1 MRKESDMQLVRGSG
15 GVRRADPVTYTV
27 DEVAALLGV
36 SRGNAYQFV
45 NDGVIPAKR
54 MGRRWVIS
62 RKAFH
67 AWLESSDNLREAV

>member
-1 MRKESDMQLVRGSG
+1 M
-15 GVRRADPVTYTV
+15 
-27 DEVAALLGV
+27 AALLGV

-67 AWLESSDNLREAV
+67 TWLESSDNLQEAV